1 MKTIAQQL
9 KIKQFP
15 FKIKDNNGNEIY
27 YESSKGSW
35 YKREF
40 DSNNN
45 KIYYEN
51 SNDYWI
57 KREYDTDGNV
67 IYLETSNGFWEKKE
81 YDSNN
86 NVIYFEDSYGE
97 IIDKRPKS
105 IPEYTMEE
113 LQQMLGKE
121 FKIKK

>member
-9 KIKQFP
+9 NIKEFP
-15 FKIKDNNGNEIY
+15 FEIKDNNGNEIY
-27 YESSKGSW
+27 YETSKGYW
-35 YKREF
+35 YKQEF

-45 KIYYEN
+45 KIYCEN
-51 SNDYWI
+51 SEGSWF
-57 KREYDTDGNV
+57 KE
-67 IYLETSNGFWEKKE
+67 E

-86 NVIYFEDSYGE
+86 NQIYFENSNGYIQDN
-97 IIDKRPKS
+97 RPKS
-105 IPEYTMEE
+105 IPEYTMKQ